1 MHATYHFHSA
11 QRHSVTQWP
20 TKSLWHHQC
29 IAFHC
34 NVTQDGT
41 HNQTNTTLIWN
52 NVPKS
57 LDVLVDDDDAMQIHP
72 KIGWEATQYQLHST
86 AKLAQNDLH
95 QTYKI
100 RLAKCFRVQMNPTAV
115 QVQLLHTCFFGSEM
129 TIGTCSGGARS
140 KKIRLKQPTNRK
152 QHSRWE

>member
-1 MHATYHFHSA
+1 MPLIIFTQPNATVS
-11 QRHSVTQWP
+11 HSVLLNYFDIINALH
-20 TKSLWHHQC
+20 S
-29 IAFHC
+29 IAMYS
-34 NVTQDGT
+34 QDGT
-41 HNQTNTTLIWN
+41 HKQTNTTLIWN
-52 NVPKS
+52 KVPKS